1 MNKKQEIILRWREGY
16 SKSEIARIVGRHRDT
31 VRKYIGE
38 YEKKRKE
45 LIETSDEVNIPE
57 IIDDIVSKPK
67 YNSGNRNKRKL
78 TDEIIEEINRH
89 LKENK
94 LKKQRGEGKQQKK
107 KIDIYEALIRDG
119 YDIGYS
125 TICNTIS
132 EIQGK
137 GVEAYI
143 KAVYD
148 PGDVCEFDWGMVKL
162 IIAGK
167 PKKVQMAAFTSAFGN
182 YRYAKL
188 FMNQKTESFQE
199 AHADFFEKTKG
210 PFSKMVYD
218 NMKVAV
224 RRFVGIYEKEP
235 TEGLLKLSI
244 YYGFKFRFCNV
255 RRGNEKG
262 HVERSVEYIRRKAFC
277 DCNSFDTL
285 EEANT
290 YLENMCDQ
298 LNNKNQTLKG
308 KTANELF
315 EEEKQYL
322 GEYLPKFDAAITN
335 ELKVDKYSCLTI
347 EQNHYSVP
355 DQYVGKI
362 IFVKIF
368 TSQIICYYN
377 NEKIAIHNRKYDL
390 HEWSIKIDH
399 YVNTLKRKPGALT
412 NSIAMSQA
420 DQKLKTIYKKHYIRK
435 EKDFI
440 DLILLIQE
448 KSLPD
453 IEKAIK
459 KLEDIDFTDI
469 STDKIKLICDRQ
481 NYSND
486 NKATF
491 ASKQSREI
499 KEHASA
505 MLKNLSAL
513 LPVTED
519 NINKEVQII

>member
-1 MNKKQEIILRWREGY
+1 MRWREGY
-16 SKSEIARIVGRHRDT
+16 SKSEIARMVGRHRDT

-45 LIETSDEVNIPE
+45 LIESNNQSSIAE

-78 TDEIIEEINRH
+78 TDEIIEEIDRH

-94 LKKQRGEGKQQKK
+94 IKKQRGEGKQQKK

-125 TICNTIS
+125 TICNAIS

-167 PKKVQMAAFTSAFGN
+167 PKKVQMAAFTSAYGN

-188 FMNQKTESFQE
+188 YMNQKMESFQE

-224 RRFVGIYEKEP
+224 RRFVGINEKEP
-235 TEGLLKLSI
+235 TDGLLKLSI

-285 EEANT
+285 DEANT

-298 LNNKNQTLKG
+298 LNDKIQSLKG
-308 KTANELF
+308 KTANDLF
-315 EEEKQYL
+315 KEEKQSL

-335 ELKVDKYSCLTI
+335 ELKVDKYSCLTV

-362 IFVKIF
+362 IFIKIF
-368 TSQIICYYN
+368 ASQIICYYN
-377 NEKIAIHNRKYDL
+377 NEKIAIHNRRYGL
-390 HEWSIKIDH
+390 HEWSIKIEH
-399 YVNTLKRKPGALT
+399 YLKTLKRKPGALP
-412 NSIAMSQA
+412 NSVAMSQA
-420 DQKLKTIYKKHYIRK
+420 DQKLKTIYKKYYIRK
-435 EKDFI
+435 EKEFI
-440 DLILLIQE
+440 DLISLIQE
-448 KSLPD
+448 KSFSD
-453 IEKAIK
+453 IERAIE
-459 KLEDIDFTDI
+459 KLENIDFTDI
-469 STDKIKLICDRQ
+469 TTDKIKLICDRQ
-481 NYSND
+481 DCSYDS
-486 NKATF
+486 KAISSSEQ
-491 ASKQSREI
+491 SKEI

-513 LPVTED
+513 LPATED
-519 NINKEVQII
+519 NFNKEVQII